1 MTQVINV
8 NRFVI
13 EELEKENTKIAKRVL
28 NFLDK
33 DRVIICLT
41 REGGFYFERVSDI
54 YSIPNYIHGY
64 LVKKLKRILK
74 THYVFDDLFAV
85 SK

>member
-8 NRFVI
+8 NKFVI

-28 NFLDK
+28 DFFDK
-33 DRVIICLT
+33 DRVIT
-41 REGGFYFERVSDI
+41 YVVRGGGFYLEKVSDL
-54 YSIPNYIHGY
+54 YPIPNYIHNY

-74 THYVFDDLFAV
+74 TYYVFDDLFVV